1 MLNQWL
7 YTTKSIHSLAIWVE
21 HKLYIC
27 FVLMIFEVVEIKV
40 NGSVT
45 MHPIKSML
53 IHIVD
58 YTGGM
63 LPDCVKCTCGN

>member
-1 MLNQWL
+1 
-7 YTTKSIHSLAIWVE
+7 
-21 HKLYIC
+21 
-27 FVLMIFEVVEIKV
+27 MIFEVVEIKV
-40 NGSVT
+40 NDSVT